1 MWGCQIELSECVSL
15 VGRSVKPRR
24 GLIDVLI
31 NAASDEI
38 HEADVQLSLRV
49 APARS
54 NKKS

>member
-1 MWGCQIELSECVSL
+1 MWGCQIELSGCVSL

-38 HEADVQLSLRV
+38 HEADVQLSLRA